1 MVSRFARTIDTI
13 PHPLPRELPF
23 PKGALVKK
31 PSPRGACTFFCLS
44 EKPIINSLPLGG
56 EGGSAHAES
65 DEGLTY
71 PKDHLNKEYA
81 TLPRSSVNT
90 QPHRIRYQKE
100 RLSPHPSPFGRHLP
114 PEAPPLGECPKDK
127 GGAASPEGKA
137 FSISIPRYSDTE
149 KGCAHPRGESFCLRK
164 PANGCLSAQKNTH
177 RKRCVSVD
185 EKQG

>member
-23 PKGALVKK
+23 PKGALVKSLPLGGRVRLFLSFREAHNKK
-31 PSPRGACTFFCLS
+31 PSPRGAPVGGMS
-44 EKPIINSLPLGG
+44 EGQGGSRFRRG

-81 TLPRSSVNT
+81 ALPRSSVNT

-114 PEAPPLGECPKDK
+114 PE
-127 GGAASPEGKA
+127 GKA
-137 FSISIPRYSDTE
+137 IRMD
-149 KGCAHPRGESFCLRK
+149 A
-164 PANGCLSAQKNTH
+164 
-177 RKRCVSVD
+177 
-185 EKQG
+185 

>member
-23 PKGALVKK
+23 PKGALVKSLPLGGRVRLFLSFRKAHNKK
-31 PSPRGACTFFCLS
+31 PSPR
-44 EKPIINSLPLGG
+44 G

-114 PEAPPLGECPKDK
+114 PE
-127 GGAASPEGKA
+127 GKA
-137 FSISIPRYSDTE
+137 FLIPIPRYSDTE
-149 KGCAHPRGESFCLRK
+149 KGCAHPRGRL
-164 PANGCLSAQKNTH
+164 LSAETREWMLERTKKHAPKTM
-177 RKRCVSVD
+177 RVC
-185 EKQG
+185 